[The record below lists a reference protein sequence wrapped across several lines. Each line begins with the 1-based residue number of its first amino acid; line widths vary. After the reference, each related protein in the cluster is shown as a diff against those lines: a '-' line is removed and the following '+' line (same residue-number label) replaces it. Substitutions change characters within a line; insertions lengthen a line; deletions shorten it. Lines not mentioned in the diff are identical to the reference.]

1 MAGVVD
7 LSRVRR
13 EAEYFCDWVWTAFL
27 LICPSGK
34 SPAAIAKQSPK
45 FHIDVKADFLCS
57 RQEFGQI
64 EHLSEAGVRA
74 TKTVQLTPTQQR
86 RGLCASLR
94 PSAALPSSPPV
105 AAGWGAIGTE

>member
-1 MAGVVD
+1 MDSIFAD
-7 LSRVRR
+7 LPVGQIACGDS
-13 EAEYFCDWVWTAFL
+13 EA
-27 LICPSGK
+27 
-34 SPAAIAKQSPK
+34 SPK

-64 EHLSEAGVRA
+64 EYLPKREYEQQ
-74 TKTVQLTPTQQR
+74 KQIQLTPTQQR

>member
-1 MAGVVD
+1 VTFAKRPSEWDRTAGDID

-64 EHLSEAGVRA
+64 EHLPKREYE
-74 TKTVQLTPTQQR
+74 QQKQ
-86 RGLCASLR
+86 
-94 PSAALPSSPPV
+94 SS
-105 AAGWGAIGTE
+105 

>member
-1 MAGVVD
+1 MDSIFAD
-7 LSRVRR
+7 LPVGQITCGDS
-13 EAEYFCDWVWTAFL
+13 EA
-27 LICPSGK
+27 
-34 SPAAIAKQSPK
+34 SPK

-105 AAGWGAIGTE
+105 AAGRGAIGTE